1 VKATAEELA
10 NKMKPSRRFKRR
22 DVALS
27 PYIAK
32 QNALDFQ
39 ERSINRNKKAD
50 RNKIAKDEK
59 HYPTP
64 RTPLIKINKKIC
76 ETIFQKE

>member
-39 ERSINRNKKAD
+39 ERSINRNKK
-50 RNKIAKDEK
+50 KQI
-59 HYPTP
+59 
-64 RTPLIKINKKIC
+64 
-76 ETIFQKE
+76 ETKLQKTKSIILHRERLL